1 MSDQTPSPIPAAS
14 TAPDTSGTPAST
26 PASAPAPTSTQET
39 PPSSTPPV
47 SSAPAATTG
56 AASPDARDE
65 KIRELEAQ
73 LAAAGSKP
81 AAATPPA
88 VDLSDGSQEERA
100 EHFADWPKEGGMD
113 TPQPWDHSA
122 LGLGRE
128 SQDLSLAGQGQAN
141 TVAPVVVDHGRPIL
155 TSGSADQAVHELG
168 RILGVLGFDN
178 SVARGENPYGA
189 VDPSV
194 MAAVHAFRAAF
205 DVLED
210 PTAFGGNTPAGRAL
224 AAEHIGP
231 WTWEA
236 ILRAGEQSAAKA

>member
-1 MSDQTPSPIPAAS
+1 MSDQTPYSTIPAAS
-14 TAPDTSGTPAST
+14 ATPDVTAP
-26 PASAPAPTSTQET
+26 PTSPPPPDT
-39 PPSSTPPV
+39 PPSSTPGA
-47 SSAPAATTG
+47 SSAAATPDAPNTV
-56 AASPDARDE
+56 DARDE

-81 AAATPPA
+81 ATTAPA
-88 VDLSDGSQEERA
+88 VDLSDGSQEDRA

-113 TPQPWDHSA
+113 TPQPWDHGA

-141 TVAPVVVDHGRPIL
+141 TVAPIVVDHGRPIL

-178 SVARGENPYGA
+178 TVARGENPYGA
-189 VDPSV
+189 VDATV
-194 MAAVHAFRAAF
+194 MAAVHAFRAAY

-236 ILRAGEQSAAKA
+236 ILRAGEQQPTAKA